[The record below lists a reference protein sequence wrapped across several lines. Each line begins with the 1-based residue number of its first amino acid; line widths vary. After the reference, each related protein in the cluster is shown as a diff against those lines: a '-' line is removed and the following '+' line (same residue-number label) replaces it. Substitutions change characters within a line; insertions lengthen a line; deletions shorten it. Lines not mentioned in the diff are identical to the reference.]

1 MNIQNNGTIDCIPK
15 DSCIERTCYVD
26 KAGAHPLN
34 AKALPSKIKGLLQV
48 INEYEALTVEAGVH
62 GDYGAA
68 LQALVIHPLVESSI
82 AKDLLDDIIRE
93 NIHYLPQFKKCI
105 VGE

>member
-1 MNIQNNGTIDCIPK
+1 M
-15 DSCIERTCYVD
+15 
-26 KAGAHPLN
+26 
-34 AKALPSKIKGLLQV
+34 
-48 INEYEALTVEAGVH
+48 EAGVH